1 VPLEKVG
8 TQQQGPKESK
18 GNPKCQYFKWLR
30 FNDCCV
36 LFLGKFMPFDHLR
49 NTAEYS
55 EENKKSV

>member
-1 VPLEKVG
+1 
-8 TQQQGPKESK
+8 
-18 GNPKCQYFKWLR
+18 LR